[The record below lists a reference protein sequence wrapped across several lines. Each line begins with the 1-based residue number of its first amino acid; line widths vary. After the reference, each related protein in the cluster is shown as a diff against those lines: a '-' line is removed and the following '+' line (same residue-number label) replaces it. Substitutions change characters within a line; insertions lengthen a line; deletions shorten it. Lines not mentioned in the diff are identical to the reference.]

1 MHSALC
7 CAVTMLL
14 AGVILAAPADAG
26 QRHHHHESDSTGFA
40 LGKFGGP
47 EGWTTYVD
55 PDTGTTVDYPANVF
69 SAKDDKPDQNSGVI
83 FRTPDQSAK
92 LAVYFLP
99 NDSHETPHSYVK
111 HHLKI
116 DRSHLS
122 YDRVTRK
129 FFAISGKHGDST
141 FYSRCNFAPES
152 GNMHCVYLEYPE
164 RDEKAWDGIV
174 TRISRSL
181 TVPRIKGEG
190 R

>member
-1 MHSALC
+1 MHSDLC
-7 CAVTMLL
+7 CTVTMLL

-83 FRTPDQSAK
+83 FRTPDRSAK

-129 FFAISGKHGDST
+129 FFAISGKHGLST
-141 FYSRCNFAPES
+141 A
-152 GNMHCVYLEYPE
+152 
-164 RDEKAWDGIV
+164 DA
-174 TRISRSL
+174 ISRRKVGTCIACTLSIPSATRKRGMGL
-181 TVPRIKGEG
+181 SRGSVAH
-190 R
+190 